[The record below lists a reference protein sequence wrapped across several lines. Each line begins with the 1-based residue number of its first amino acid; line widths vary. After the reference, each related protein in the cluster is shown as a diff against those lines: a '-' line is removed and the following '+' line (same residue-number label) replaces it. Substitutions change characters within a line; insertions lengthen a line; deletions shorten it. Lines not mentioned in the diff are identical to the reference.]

1 MRLTILIMLIS
12 FTCAAQWTKGAS
24 ESTRVAYV
32 QGKAAMTDSDV
43 YVAVTDNNKITFI
56 GFGYFSKY
64 YEGKQ
69 EVRICIEKG
78 EVYTCTGEA
87 LYRLSDQAL
96 VANSFRDKDGNS
108 VPLEYIVERMRIGS
122 ILRVRTFNGVEYN
135 GSKLS
140 LLGSTDAI
148 NYVTNK
154 TKNV

>member
-12 FTCAAQWTKGAS
+12 FTCAAQWTKGTS

-69 EVRICIEKG
+69 EIRICIEKG
-78 EVYTCTGEA
+78 EVYTCTGGA

-96 VANSFRDKDGNS
+96 VANSFRDKEGNPIS
-108 VPLEYIVERMRIGS
+108 LSYIIGRMKQGS

-148 NYVTNK
+148 NYVNNK

>member
-12 FTCAAQWTKGAS
+12 FTCAAQWTKGTS

-43 YVAVTDNNKITFI
+43 YVAVTDNKKITFI

-69 EVRICIEKG
+69 EIRICIEKG
-78 EVYTCTGEA
+78 EVYTCTGESLA
-87 LYRLSDQAL
+87 RLSDQAL
-96 VANSFRDKDGNS
+96 VANSFRDKDGNTIA
-108 VPLEYIVERMRIGS
+108 LEYIIDRMRAGS
-122 ILRVRTFNGVEYN
+122 ILRVRTFNGVDYN
-135 GSKLS
+135 GAKLS

>member
-1 MRLTILIMLIS
+1 MRLTILILMLS
-12 FTCAAQWTKGAS
+12 YTCNGQWIKGTS
-24 ESTRVAYV
+24 DTNRVAYV

-43 YVAVTDNNKITFI
+43 YVAVTDDSKITFI

-78 EVYTCTGEA
+78 EVYTCTGESLA
-87 LYRLSDQAL
+87 RLSDQAL
-96 VANSFRDKDGNS
+96 VANSFRDKDGNTIA
-108 VPLEYIVERMRIGS
+108 LEYIIDRMRAGS

>member
-12 FTCAAQWTKGAS
+12 FTCAAQWTKGTS

-43 YVAVTDNNKITFI
+43 YVAVTDDSKITFI

-69 EVRICIEKG
+69 EIRICIEKG
-78 EVYTCTGEA
+78 EVYTCTGESLA
-87 LYRLSDQAL
+87 RLNNQAL
-96 VANSFRDKDGNS
+96 VANSFRDKDGNTID
-108 VPLEYIVERMRIGS
+108 LEYIIERMRVGS
-122 ILRVRTFNGVEYN
+122 ILRVRTFNGVDYN
-135 GSKLS
+135 GAKLS

>member
-1 MRLTILIMLIS
+1 MRLTILILMLS
-12 FTCAAQWTKGAS
+12 FTCAAQWTKGTS
-24 ESTRVAYV
+24 DSTRVAYV

-43 YVAVTDNNKITFI
+43 YVAVTDDSKITFI

-78 EVYTCTGEA
+78 EVYTCTGESLA
-87 LYRLSDQAL
+87 RLSDQAL
-96 VANSFRDKDGNS
+96 VANSFRDKDGNTIT
-108 VPLEYIVERMRIGS
+108 LEYIIDRMRAGS

>member
-12 FTCAAQWTKGAS
+12 FTCAAQWTKGTS

-43 YVAVTDNNKITFI
+43 YVAVTDDSKITFI

-69 EVRICIEKG
+69 EIRICIEKG
-78 EVYTCTGEA
+78 EVYTCTGESLA
-87 LYRLSDQAL
+87 RLNNQAL
-96 VANSFRDKDGNS
+96 VANSFRDKDGNTID
-108 VPLEYIVERMRIGS
+108 LEYIIERMRSGS
-122 ILRVRTFNGVEYN
+122 ILRVRTFNGVDYN
-135 GSKLS
+135 GAKLS

>member
-12 FTCAAQWTKGAS
+12 FTCAAQWTKGTS

-69 EVRICIEKG
+69 EIRICIEKG
-78 EVYTCTGEA
+78 EVYTCTGES

-96 VANSFRDKDGNS
+96 VANSFRDKDGNI

-122 ILRVRTFNGVEYN
+122 VLRVRTFNGVEYN

>member
-1 MRLTILIMLIS
+1 MLS
-12 FTCAAQWTKGAS
+12 YTCNGQWIKGTS
-24 ESTRVAYV
+24 DTNRVAYV

-43 YVAVTDNNKITFI
+43 YVSVADGNKITFI

-69 EVRICIEKG
+69 EIRICIEKG
-78 EVYTCTGEA
+78 EVYTCTGESLA
-87 LYRLSDQAL
+87 RLSDQAL
-96 VANSFRDKDGNS
+96 VANSFRDKDGNTID
-108 VPLEYIVERMRIGS
+108 LEYIIDRMRAGS
-122 ILRVRTFNGVEYN
+122 ILRVRTFNGVDYN
-135 GSKLS
+135 GAKLS